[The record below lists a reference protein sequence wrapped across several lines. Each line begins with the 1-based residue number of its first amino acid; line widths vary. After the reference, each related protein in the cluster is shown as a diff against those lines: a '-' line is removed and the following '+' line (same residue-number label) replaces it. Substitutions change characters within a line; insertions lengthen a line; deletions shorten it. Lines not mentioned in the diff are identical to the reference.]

1 MASLRSLAAELNLS
15 ITTVSR
21 ALDDYDDVALETR
34 ARVRAAAQIAGY
46 RPNSAARRL
55 RKGLSETIAVV
66 MPTGA
71 GRFYEPVF
79 TELLTVLGE
88 ALAARH
94 FDLVMMAATPG
105 REEIEAYRRIVADGR
120 ADGCL
125 IVRTRKDD
133 ARVRFLAKAGVPFVC
148 HGRTELDIECA
159 YVDGDGEAGFHVA
172 NTRLVALGHR
182 RIAHLAAPGDLMLS
196 ELRLLGW
203 RTSMA
208 EAGLADDLVVECRMD
223 EASGETAAA
232 RLIGMPDRPTAL
244 VCATDRIAIGA
255 IRAAQA
261 AGLVV
266 GRDIAV
272 IGHDNIH
279 ASAFTSPALT
289 TMDFDVTAAGR
300 RVAEMLLA
308 QIGGKSAEGLQE
320 IFPLRHIPR
329 ASSGEVV

>member
-1 MASLRSLAAELNLS
+1 LASLRSLAAELNLS

-21 ALDDYDDVALETR
+21 ALDGYDDVALETR

-55 RKGLSETIAVV
+55 RKGSSETIAVV

-79 TELLTVLGE
+79 TELLTVVGE
-88 ALAARH
+88 ALAAHH

-133 ARVRFLAKAGVPFVC
+133 ARVRFLTKAGVPFVC
-148 HGRTELDIECA
+148 HGRTKLDIECA
-159 YVDGDGEAGFHVA
+159 YVDGDGEAGFHAA
-172 NTRLVALGHR
+172 NTRLIARGHR

-196 ELRLLGW
+196 ELRLRGW
-203 RTSMA
+203 RTSMV

-255 IRAAQA
+255 VRAAQA

-300 RVAEMLLA
+300 RVTEMLLA